1 MISLNENSSAH
12 LKVVNNMPQIT
23 FDIDVH
29 DLAKVINSMRK
40 NDLETLL
47 LLLTDDSEELLKRKH
62 DLESGKVKAL
72 SREEVFDV

>member
-1 MISLNENSSAH
+1 
-12 LKVVNNMPQIT
+12 MPQIT

-29 DLAKVINSMRK
+29 DLARVINSMKK

-72 SREEVFDV
+72 SRDEVFDV

>member
-1 MISLNENSSAH
+1 MILLKENSPAR

-29 DLAKVINSMRK
+29 DLAKVITSMKK